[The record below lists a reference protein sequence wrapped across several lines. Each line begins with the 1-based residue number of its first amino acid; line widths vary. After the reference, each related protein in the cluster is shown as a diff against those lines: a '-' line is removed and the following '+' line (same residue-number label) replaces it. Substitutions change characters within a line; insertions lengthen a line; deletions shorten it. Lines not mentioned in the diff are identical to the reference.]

1 MRHRI
6 TPAARTTTGAALTY
20 EGDTVKLSRTPVVVV
35 AGAATASL
43 LIGGVAYASSTS
55 STAAPGATAKQAQGH
70 RGHHHRVGLG
80 ARAEHGEFTVHSK
93 KADRVLDVQRG
104 QVTAVTPAST
114 GTAGTVT
121 LKSRDGFL
129 VTYAYTATS
138 HVRNNGSRA
147 AGSTVKVG
155 ELARVLAVKSGGTR
169 SVLRLAAHAP
179 KAATAGST
187 TTS

>member
-1 MRHRI
+1 
-6 TPAARTTTGAALTY
+6 
-20 EGDTVKLSRTPVVVV
+20 VKLSRTPVVVV

-55 STAAPGATAKQAQGH
+55 STAAPGATAKKAQGH
-70 RGHHHRVGLG
+70 HGHHRKALG
-80 ARAEHGEFTVHSK
+80 ARAEHGEFTVHTK

-121 LKSRDGFL
+121 LKSKDGFL
-129 VTYAYTATS
+129 ATYAYTATS
-138 HVRNNGSRA
+138 HVRNNGSKA

-155 ELARVLAVKSGGTR
+155 ELARVLAVKSGSTD

-179 KAATAGST
+179 KTAKAGST

>member
-1 MRHRI
+1 M
-6 TPAARTTTGAALTY
+6 
-20 EGDTVKLSRTPVVVV
+20 KLSRTPVVMV

-55 STAAPGATAKQAQGH
+55 NTAAPGATAKQAQGH
-70 RGHHHRVGLG
+70 RGHHHRLALG

-104 QVTAVTPAST
+104 QVTAVTPASS

-121 LKSRDGFL
+121 LKSKDGFL
-129 VTYAYTATS
+129 ATYVYTATS

-147 AGSTVKVG
+147 AGSTVTVG
-155 ELARVLAVKSGGTR
+155 ELARMLAVKSGGTR

-179 KAATAGST
+179 KAAKAGST

>member
-1 MRHRI
+1 MRHRT

-20 EGDTVKLSRTPVVVV
+20 EGDIVKLSRTPVVMV

-55 STAAPGATAKQAQGH
+55 NTAAPGATAKQAQGH
-70 RGHHHRVGLG
+70 RGHHHRLALG

-104 QVTAVTPAST
+104 QVTAVTPASS

-121 LKSRDGFL
+121 LKSKDGFL
-129 VTYAYTATS
+129 ATYVYTATS

-147 AGSTVKVG
+147 AGSTVTVG
-155 ELARVLAVKSGGTR
+155 ELARMLAVKSGGTR

-179 KAATAGST
+179 KAAKAGST